1 MNGNVVGNISQVE
14 KIVKITQ
21 NKKESEKH
29 QTLKYF
35 ICGTS
40 VFAEMV

>member
-1 MNGNVVGNISQVE
+1 MNENVVGNISKME
-14 KIVKITQ
+14 KIVKMVQ
-21 NKKESEKH
+21 NKKTGEKH

-35 ICGTS
+35 ICGSS